1 MFSPTCHHLC
11 KLSHECGRMGFVA
24 LCMLYL
30 IRLMVER
37 NVKLKLDRKLE
48 NIAAGKSVTI
58 LISAE
63 SPLAAP

>member
-1 MFSPTCHHLC
+1 
-11 KLSHECGRMGFVA
+11 MGFVA

-48 NIAAGKSVTI
+48 NIAAGKSVTL